1 MTTKLL
7 EKLNDQI
14 NQNLELN
21 LKAMNYFRTSIFNL
35 LIEVSAA
42 NRGFDRSN
50 EGRNI
55 ERQWPIPGDQGSLLS
70 CCLPA
75 RN

>member
-42 NRGFDRSN
+42 NRGFARSN

-55 ERQWPIPGDQGSLLS
+55 ER
-70 CCLPA
+70 
-75 RN
+75 

>member
-21 LKAMNYFRTSIFNL
+21 LKAMNYFRTSVFNL
-35 LIEVSAA
+35 LIEDSDA
-42 NRGFDRSN
+42 NRGFARSN

-55 ERQWPIPGDQGSLLS
+55 ER
-70 CCLPA
+70 
-75 RN
+75 